1 MSEAVDVQLDKVLF
15 VDDEESILRSLNRLF
30 MDEEFLVLTA
40 NSGEKGLTVLR
51 ETGGVGVIVSD
62 QRMPGMSGVEFL
74 SRSRERAPDALRIVL
89 TGYADIN
96 ATVEAINKGG
106 AYRYITKPWNDEDL
120 LQTIRDA
127 VRQYRL
133 MLENRRLNVLV
144 QKQNEEL
151 QEWNTNLKGR
161 VLEQTATIRKQNED
175 LSAKNERIGENFR
188 KVLEAFSRLVELCS
202 ARLKSHAKNVAEL
215 SVNVARELNLPEK
228 DIETIHAA
236 ALLHDIGKIGI
247 PEAILEKSLIELTES
262 ERLIYLQHAVRGQSA
277 IDVVEDLRAAGLLI
291 RHHHER
297 YDGKGFPD
305 GLTGEAIPIGARIIA
320 FADYLDHEFGN
331 QRGGVTVDVVF
342 GKISLHLGF
351 LLDPSLVGHFKR
363 FARYH
368 YFSHPTRPEGGTHQ
382 GSMELELPPGKL
394 TEGLIVSRDVF
405 SGTGLL
411 LMRSGT
417 VLDDA
422 KIVSLRRYYQIDPPA
437 NGVFVIN
444 VTGMVM

>member
-1 MSEAVDVQLDKVLF
+1 MSETTDIQLDKVLF
-15 VDDEESILRSLNRLF
+15 VDDEESILSSLNRLF

-40 NSGEKGLTVLR
+40 NSGEKGLTVLQ
-51 ETGGVGVIVSD
+51 ESGGVGVIVSD

-74 SRSRERAPDALRIVL
+74 SRSRESAPDALRIVL
-89 TGYADIN
+89 TGYADIT
-96 ATVEAINKGG
+96 ATMEAINKGG
-106 AYRYITKPWNDEDL
+106 AYRYITKPWNDEEL

-127 VRQYRL
+127 VRQHRL
-133 MLENRRLNVLV
+133 MMENRRLSVLV

-175 LSAKNERIGENFR
+175 LSLKNERIGENFR

-202 ARLKSHAKNVAEL
+202 ARLKSHAKSVAEL
-215 SVNVARELNLPEK
+215 SVNVARELNLPAKE
-228 DIETIHAA
+228 IETIQAA

-247 PEAILEKSLIELTES
+247 PEAVLEKSLVEMSES
-262 ERLIYLQHAVRGQSA
+262 ERIIYQQHSVRGQSA

-291 RHHHER
+291 RLHHER

-305 GLTGEAIPIGARIIA
+305 GLAGEAIPIGARIIA
-320 FADYLDHEFGN
+320 FADYIDHEFSN
-331 QRGGVTVDVVF
+331 QRGGEALDAVF

-351 LLDPSLVGHFKR
+351 LLDPALMGHFKR

-368 YFSHPTRPEGGTHQ
+368 YFAQTTKPEGDSHHGT
-382 GSMELELPPGKL
+382 MELELSPGKL
-394 TEGLIVSRDVF
+394 KEGLIISRDVV

-417 VLDDA
+417 VLDEA
-422 KIVSLRRYYQIDPPA
+422 KIVSVRRYYQIDPPK

-444 VTGMVM
+444 VTGMVV